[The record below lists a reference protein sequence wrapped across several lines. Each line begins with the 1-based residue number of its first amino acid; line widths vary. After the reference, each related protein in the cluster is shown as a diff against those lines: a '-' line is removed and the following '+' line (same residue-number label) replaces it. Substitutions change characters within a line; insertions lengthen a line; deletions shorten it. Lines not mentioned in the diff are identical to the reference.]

1 MGECGV
7 ILRCRRER
15 SPEKKHL
22 FTLLIQ
28 FNDMKTHQVT
38 VYNVIILD
46 KSGSMS
52 SIARQAVDGV
62 NETIGSIKS
71 AQEKNPEQQHLV
83 TLVAFC
89 GCEQRLIYDN
99 VPVAEARTL
108 TDKDYRPCCM
118 TPLYDAVGTTITRVH
133 ALKSQVP
140 DSLALVTIITDG
152 YENASTEFSLAAI
165 KSLIDSYKEQ
175 GWQFTYI
182 GADHDVEQVA
192 YSLHIEHSLQF
203 DKTPRATHAMFAK
216 ERKARHRW
224 TEKLAKIMTA
234 DMDEDE
240 RMENIKSANQKDFF
254 AD

>member
-1 MGECGV
+1 
-7 ILRCRRER
+7 
-15 SPEKKHL
+15 
-22 FTLLIQ
+22 
-28 FNDMKTHQVT
+28 MKTPIT

-71 AQEKNPEQQHLV
+71 AQEKNPDQQHMV

-89 GCEQRLIYDN
+89 GCELKTIYDN
-99 VPVAEARTL
+99 TPVAEVKPL

-118 TPLYDAVGTTITRVH
+118 TPLYDAVGSTITRVH
-133 ALKSQVP
+133 TLKGN
-140 DSLALVTIITDG
+140 DENSLALVTIITDG
-152 YENASTEFSLAAI
+152 YENASREFSLKAL

-192 YSLHIEHSLQF
+192 YSLHIDHSLKF
-203 DKTPRATHAMFAK
+203 DKSEEGTQIMFLR
-216 ERKARHRW
+216 ERKARNRW
-224 TEKLAKIMTA
+224 MESACNVMA
-234 DMDEDE
+234 DQCASPEE
-240 RMENIKSANQKDFF
+240 RKKRIKRINKKDFF
-254 AD
+254 G

>member
-1 MGECGV
+1 
-7 ILRCRRER
+7 
-15 SPEKKHL
+15 
-22 FTLLIQ
+22 
-28 FNDMKTHQVT
+28 MKTHQVT

-152 YENASTEFSLAAI
+152 YENASKEYSHKAI
-165 KSLIDSYKEQ
+165 KSLIEAYKSE
-175 GWQFTYI
+175 GWLFAYI
-182 GADHDVEQVA
+182 GADHDVEAVA
-192 YSLHIEHSLQF
+192 FNLAIDNHMAF
-203 DKTPRATHAMFAK
+203 DKSEAGTAHMFDKFQSCRSRFVNEMASMMNN
-216 ERKARHRW
+216 EDIDAD
-224 TEKLAKIMTA
+224 EKRELL
-234 DMDEDE
+234 
-240 RMENIKSANQKDFF
+240 IKRSKNFF
-254 AD
+254 